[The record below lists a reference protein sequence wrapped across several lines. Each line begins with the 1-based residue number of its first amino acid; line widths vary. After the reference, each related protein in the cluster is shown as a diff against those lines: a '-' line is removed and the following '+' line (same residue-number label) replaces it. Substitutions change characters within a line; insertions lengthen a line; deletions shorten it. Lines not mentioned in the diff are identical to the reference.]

1 MNGNKTS
8 VGSRIKWFLYGLKI
22 KIFGGEKKNGPTK
35 PRNKKAG
42 QTVFLFFFMLF
53 PVLQFLV
60 FYVGVNVNS
69 IKLAFVKYEGNKAS
83 FAAFDNFDRVLKAIF
98 VNGDLR
104 LAVKNSTIQF
114 LTGLLIGMPVQIAVA
129 YVLFKKVPLAG
140 AYKVLLFMPNIL
152 SSLVFVICTRVL
164 LFDALPTVFHGFMVT
179 MYDSS
184 SFYAVLIFGMWM
196 NFAGGLV
203 IYLSAMC
210 SISKDI
216 LEYGELENM
225 SSAKELWYVVLPSIF
240 PTIVTYIIVAIAGFF
255 TNYGH
260 FYSFY
265 GASGTGKKPFD
276 TLGYNFF
283 VKVSNSNDPKDHTFA
298 AAGGVL
304 FTLVVAPITLITKYL
319 LEKYGPSE
327 D

>member
-1 MNGNKTS
+1 MS
-8 VGSRIKWFLYGLKI
+8 VLSRLRWFLYGLKI
-22 KIFGGEKKNGPTK
+22 KIFGGENRNKEPK

-42 QTVFLFFFMLF
+42 QSVFLFFFMLF

-60 FYVGVNVNS
+60 FYVGVNINS
-69 IKLAFVKYEGNKAS
+69 VKLAFIKYEGGKPI
-83 FAAFDNFDRVLKAIF
+83 FAEFENFDRVLQAIF
-98 VNGDLR
+98 VNGDLK

-114 LTGLLIGMPVQIAVA
+114 LTGLLIGMPIQVTVA
-129 YVLFKKVPLAG
+129 YVLFKKVPLSG
-140 AYKVLLFMPNIL
+140 FYKIMLFMPNIL

-164 LFDALPTVFHGFMVT
+164 LFDGIPSIFPDFMVT
-179 MYDSS
+179 MFDSS
-184 SFYAVLIFGMWM
+184 SFYAVLVFGMWM

-225 SSAKELWYVVLPSIF
+225 SSLKEFWYVVLPSIF
-240 PTIVTYIIVAIAGFF
+240 PTIVTYIVVAIAGFF

-265 GASGTGKKPFD
+265 GASGTGQKPFD

-283 VKVSNSNDPKDHTFA
+283 VKVSNSNDPSDSTFA
-298 AAGGVL
+298 AAGGII
-304 FTLVVAPITLITKYL
+304 FTLVVAPITLVTKYL